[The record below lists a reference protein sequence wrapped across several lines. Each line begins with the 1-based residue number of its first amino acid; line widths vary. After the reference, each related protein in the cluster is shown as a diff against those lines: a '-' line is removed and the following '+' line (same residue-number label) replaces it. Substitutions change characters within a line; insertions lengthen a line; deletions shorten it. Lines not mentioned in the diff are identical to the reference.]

1 MGLMS
6 SLYTGVSGLQVSQ
19 RGLNTTAHNLSNME
33 TEGYVRQQTLQTDS
47 FYSNIGTTHIS
58 YMQVGHGAA
67 AAAITQVRDVFLDK
81 SYRQEI
87 GRQKFYEAQY
97 ECATEMEEILG
108 ETEGVAFQDSVEDLW
123 VAMQELCKEPDSIVT
138 RSSFIQT
145 AVSFIERAET
155 VYSQIKE
162 YQLNLN
168 SNIQNTVDRIN
179 EIADEIHRLNG
190 EIQKY
195 EASKMEHANDYR
207 DARNLLLDELGTIAD
222 ISYKEQANG
231 VVTVQLENQQLV
243 SEDLVY
249 YMDTRLLENDTGM
262 IEPYW
267 PAFGDVPVYNFD
279 PLPSSEANT
288 DIGSLKGLL
297 LVRGN
302 KVGKH
307 TDIPV
312 EPDKADYTDE
322 SGYFYKDDYEDA
334 YKEYEKEVRTF
345 NMEIEASAI
354 VCVQAEF
361 DQLIHGIVTTIN
373 DILCPNVE
381 VTTADGEKI
390 RILNTELT
398 TANGNKFYVSEENQA
413 PVGMD
418 ENNTPGEALFN
429 RKSVDRYEKTTAMI
443 EVNGIFQEVEVWK
456 YNEEDA
462 GNNYSLFTLGEI
474 EVNEKIMKDPSVIPL
489 SSNDG
494 TGDYAVEICDKLIS
508 EWQKP
513 FSTLTPNEYK
523 EHNFNEYYTEMI
535 GALATRGE
543 KFKNIY
549 QGQETLVNSVDNQR
563 LSVTAVS
570 SDEELTNMIRFQQAY
585 NASARYINVVSQM
598 LEHLLNALG

>member
-1 MGLMS
+1 MGLMG

-19 RGLNTTAHNLSNME
+19 RGLNTTAHNLSNLE

-67 AAAITQVRDVFLDK
+67 AAAITQVRDTFLDK
-81 SYRQEI
+81 AYRQEL
-87 GRQKFYEAQY
+87 GRQQFYEAQY

-108 ETEGVAFQDSVEDLW
+108 ETEGVAFQDSVEELW

-155 VYSQIKE
+155 VYTQIKE
-162 YQLNLN
+162 YQLSLN
-168 SNIQNTVDRIN
+168 TNIRNTVSRIN
-179 EIADEIHRLNG
+179 EIADEIKRLNG
-190 EIQKY
+190 EIQKF

-207 DARNLLLDELGTIAD
+207 DARNLLLDELGGLGDVT
-222 ISYKEQANG
+222 YKEHANG
-231 VVTVQLENQQLV
+231 VVTVMFENQMLV

-249 YMDTRLLENDTGM
+249 HMDTRLLENDTGM

-267 PAFGDVPVYNFD
+267 PAFGDVPVYNFK

-297 LVRGN
+297 LVRGD

-322 SGYFYKDDYEDA
+322 TGYFYKDDYDEA
-334 YKEYEKEVRTF
+334 YREYEKEVETF
-345 NMEIEASAI
+345 NLEIEASAI

-373 DILCPNVE
+373 DLLCPNKE
-381 VTTADGEKI
+381 VITAEGEKI
-390 RILNTELT
+390 LIFD
-398 TANGNKFYVSEENQA
+398 KENA

-418 ENNTPGEALFN
+418 ENFTPGEALFN
-429 RKSVDRYEKTTAMI
+429 RKSMERYEKTTAII
-443 EVNGIFQEVEVWK
+443 EVDGIFQEVEVWK

-462 GNNYSLFTLGEI
+462 SNNYSLFTLGEI
-474 EVNEKIMKDPSVIPL
+474 EVNGNIMKDPSLIPL
-489 SSNDG
+489 SSNDK
-494 TGDYAVEICDKLIS
+494 TGDYAVEICNKLMS

-543 KFKNIY
+543 KFKNIF
-549 QGQETLVNSVDNQR
+549 QGQETLVNSVDTQR

-598 LEHLLNALG
+598 LEHLLTSLG

>member
-19 RGLNTTAHNLSNME
+19 RGLNTTAHNLSNLE

-47 FYSNIGTTHIS
+47 FYSNIGTNHIS
-58 YMQVGHGAA
+58 YLQVGHGAA
-67 AAAITQVRDVFLDK
+67 AAAITQVRDNFLDK
-81 SYRQEI
+81 SYRQEL
-87 GRQKFYEAQY
+87 GRQQFYEAQY

-108 ETEGVAFQDSVEDLW
+108 ETEGVAFQDSVEELW
-123 VAMQELCKEPDSIVT
+123 IAMQELCKEPDSIVT
-138 RSSFIQT
+138 RSSFVQT

-155 VYSQIKE
+155 VYTQIKE
-162 YQLNLN
+162 YQLSLN
-168 SNIQNTVDRIN
+168 SNIRNNVDRIN
-179 EIADEIHRLNG
+179 EIADEIKRLNG

-195 EASKMEHANDYR
+195 EASGMEHANDFR
-207 DARNLLLDELGTIAD
+207 DQRNLLLDELGGLGD
-222 ISYKEQANG
+222 ISIKEQANG
-231 VVTVQLENQQLV
+231 VVTVMFENQMLV

-249 YMDTRLLENDTGM
+249 HMDTRLLENDTGM

-267 PAFGDVPVYNFD
+267 PSFGDVPVYNFN

-288 DIGSLKGLL
+288 DIGTLKGLL
-297 LVRGN
+297 LVRGD

-334 YKEYEKEVRTF
+334 YREYEKEVEIF
-345 NMEIEASAI
+345 NLEIDASAI
-354 VCVQAEF
+354 VAVQAEF

-373 DILCPNVE
+373 DILCPNKE
-381 VTTADGEKI
+381 VITSEGEKI
-390 RILNTELT
+390 LIFD
-398 TANGNKFYVSEENQA
+398 AENA

-418 ENNTPGEALFN
+418 ANKTPGEALFN
-429 RKSVDRYEKTTAMI
+429 RKSMDRYEKTTEII
-443 EVNGIFQEVEVWK
+443 EVDGVFQEVEVWK

-462 GNNYSLFTLGEI
+462 SNNYSLFTLGEI
-474 EVNEKIMKDPSVIPL
+474 EVNENIMKDPSLIPL

-494 TGDYAVEICDKLIS
+494 TGDYAVEICDKLMS
-508 EWQKP
+508 EWQEP

-523 EHNFNEYYTEMI
+523 AHNFNEYYTEMI

-543 KFKNIY
+543 KFRNIY
-549 QGQETLVNSVDNQR
+549 QGQETLVNSVDTQR

-598 LEHLLNALG
+598 LEHLLNSLG

>member
-19 RGLNTTAHNLSNME
+19 RGLNTTAHNLSNLE

-47 FYSNIGTTHIS
+47 FYSNIGTNHIS
-58 YMQVGHGAA
+58 YLQVGHGAA
-67 AAAITQVRDVFLDK
+67 AAAITQVRDNFLDK
-81 SYRQEI
+81 SYRQEL
-87 GRQKFYEAQY
+87 GRQQFYEAQY

-108 ETEGVAFQDSVEDLW
+108 ETEGVAFQDSVEELW
-123 VAMQELCKEPDSIVT
+123 IAMQELCKEPDSIVT

-155 VYSQIKE
+155 VYTQIKE
-162 YQLNLN
+162 YQLSLN
-168 SNIQNTVDRIN
+168 SNIRNNVDRIN
-179 EIADEIHRLNG
+179 EIADEIKRLNG

-195 EASKMEHANDYR
+195 EASGMEHANDFR
-207 DARNLLLDELGTIAD
+207 DQRNLLLDELGGLGD
-222 ISYKEQANG
+222 ISIKEQANG
-231 VVTVQLENQQLV
+231 VVTVMFENQMLV

-249 YMDTRLLENDTGM
+249 HMDTRLLENDTGM

-267 PAFGDVPVYNFD
+267 PSFGDVPVYNFN

-288 DIGSLKGLL
+288 DIGTLKGLL
-297 LVRGN
+297 LVRGD

-334 YKEYEKEVRTF
+334 YREYEKEVEIF
-345 NMEIEASAI
+345 NLEIDASAI
-354 VCVQAEF
+354 VAVQAEF

-373 DILCPNVE
+373 DILCPNKE
-381 VTTADGEKI
+381 VITSEGEKI
-390 RILNTELT
+390 LIFD
-398 TANGNKFYVSEENQA
+398 AENA

-418 ENNTPGEALFN
+418 ANKTPGEALFN
-429 RKSVDRYEKTTAMI
+429 RKSMDRYEKTTEII
-443 EVNGIFQEVEVWK
+443 EVDGVFQEVEVWK

-462 GNNYSLFTLGEI
+462 SNNYSLFTLGEI
-474 EVNEKIMKDPSVIPL
+474 EVNENIMKDPSLIPL

-494 TGDYAVEICDKLIS
+494 TGDYAVEICDKLMS
-508 EWQKP
+508 EWQEP

-523 EHNFNEYYTEMI
+523 AHNFNEYYTEMI

-543 KFKNIY
+543 KFRNIY
-549 QGQETLVNSVDNQR
+549 QGQETLVNSVDTQR

-598 LEHLLNALG
+598 LEHLLNSLG

>member
-1 MGLMS
+1 MGLMG
-6 SLYTGVSGLQVSQ
+6 SLYTGVSGLQISQ
-19 RGLNTTAHNLSNME
+19 RGLNTTAHNLSNLE

-47 FYSNIGTTHIS
+47 FYTNIGNNHIS
-58 YMQVGHGAA
+58 YLQVGHGAA
-67 AAAITQVRDVFLDK
+67 AAAITQVRDTFLDK

-108 ETEGVAFQDSVEDLW
+108 ETEGVAFQDSIEDLW
-123 VAMQELCKEPDSIVT
+123 EAMQELCKEPDSIVT

-145 AVSFIERAET
+145 AVGFIERAET
-155 VYSQIKE
+155 VYTQIKE

-168 SNIQNTVDRIN
+168 SNIRNTVDRIN
-179 EIADEIHRLNG
+179 EIADEIQRLNG

-195 EASKMEHANDYR
+195 EASGMEHANDYR
-207 DARNLLLDELGTIAD
+207 DQRNLLLDELSGIASV
-222 ISYKEQANG
+222 SYKEHANG
-231 VVTVQLENQQLV
+231 VVTVMLENQMLV
-243 SEDLVY
+243 SEDLVFH
-249 YMDTRLLENDTGM
+249 MDTRLLENDTGM

-267 PAFGDVPVYNFD
+267 PAFGDVPVYNFN

-297 LVRGN
+297 LVRGD

-322 SGYFYKDDYEDA
+322 SGYFYQDDYNEA
-334 YKEYEKEVRTF
+334 YSEYKKEVEIF
-345 NMEIEASAI
+345 NREIEASAI

-361 DQLIHGIVTTIN
+361 DQLIHGIVTTLN
-373 DILCPNVE
+373 DILCPNKE
-381 VTTADGEKI
+381 VVTADGEKI
-390 RILNTELT
+390 LIFD
-398 TANGNKFYVSEENQA
+398 AENA
-413 PVGMD
+413 PIGMD
-418 ENNTPGEALFN
+418 ENGTPGEALFN
-429 RKSVDRYEKTTAMI
+429 RKSMERYEKTTAII
-443 EVNGIFQEVEVWK
+443 EVGGIFQEVEVWK
-456 YNEEDA
+456 YNKEDA
-462 GNNYSLFTLGEI
+462 SNNYSLFTLGEI
-474 EVNEKIMKDPSVIPL
+474 EVNPNIMKDPSLIPL

-494 TGDYAVEICDKLIS
+494 TGDYAVEICNELMS
-508 EWQKP
+508 EWQAP

-543 KFKNIY
+543 KFRNIY
-549 QGQETLVNSVDNQR
+549 QGQETLVNSVDTQR

>member
-6 SLYTGVSGLQVSQ
+6 SLYTGVSGLQISQ
-19 RGLNTTAHNLSNME
+19 RGLNTTAHNLSNLE

-47 FYSNIGTTHIS
+47 FYTNIGSNHIS
-58 YMQVGHGAA
+58 YLQVGHGAT
-67 AAAITQVRDVFLDK
+67 AAAITQVRDTFLDK
-81 SYRQEI
+81 SYRQEL

-108 ETEGVAFQDSVEDLW
+108 ETEGVAFQDSVEELW

-155 VYSQIKE
+155 VYTQIKE

-195 EASKMEHANDYR
+195 EAAGMEHANDYR
-207 DARNLLLDELGTIAD
+207 DQRNLLLDELGGLASIT
-222 ISYKEQANG
+222 YKEHASG
-231 VVTVQLENQQLV
+231 VVTVMLENQMLV
-243 SEDLVY
+243 SEDMTY
-249 YMDTRLLENDTGM
+249 HMDTRLLENDTGM

-267 PAFGDVPVYNFD
+267 PAFGDIPVYSFN
-279 PLPSSEANT
+279 PLPSSECNT

-312 EPDKADYTDE
+312 EPDKADFTDE
-322 SGYFYKDDYEDA
+322 TGWFYKEDYEEA
-334 YKEYEKEVRTF
+334 YREYEKEVEIF

-373 DILCPNVE
+373 DILCPNKE
-381 VTTADGEKI
+381 VVNADGEKI
-390 RILNTELT
+390 LI
-398 TANGNKFYVSEENQA
+398 FDEENA

-418 ENNTPGEALFN
+418 ENFTPGEALFN
-429 RKSVDRYEKTTAMI
+429 RKSMARYEKTTEFI
-443 EVNGIFQEVEVWK
+443 EVDGMFQEVEVWK

-462 GNNYSLFTLGEI
+462 SNNYSLFTLGEI
-474 EVNEKIMKDPSVIPL
+474 RVNENIMKDPSLIPL
-489 SSNDG
+489 STNDK
-494 TGDYAVEICDKLIS
+494 TGDYAVEVCHELMSK
-508 EWQKP
+508 WQEP

-523 EHNFNEYYTEMI
+523 AHNFNEYYTEMI

-543 KFKNIY
+543 KYRNIY
-549 QGQETLVNSVDNQR
+549 QGQETLVNSVDGQR

-598 LEHLLNALG
+598 LEHLLNSLG

>member
-1 MGLMS
+1 MGLMG
-6 SLYTGVSGLQVSQ
+6 SLYTGVSGLQISQ
-19 RGLNTTAHNLSNME
+19 RGLNTTAHNLSNIE
-33 TEGYVRQQTLQTDS
+33 TQGYVRQQTLQTDS
-47 FYSNIGTTHIS
+47 FYTNIGSNRIS
-58 YMQVGHGAA
+58 YLQVGHGAA
-67 AAAITQVRDVFLDK
+67 AAAVTQVRDTFLDK
-81 SYRQEI
+81 SYRQEL

-108 ETEGVAFQDSVEDLW
+108 ETESVAFQDSIEDLW
-123 VAMQELCKEPDSIVT
+123 EAMQELCKEPDNIVT

-155 VYSQIKE
+155 VYTEIKE

-168 SNIQNTVDRIN
+168 TNIQNTVDRIN
-179 EIADEIHRLNG
+179 EIADEIKQLNG

-195 EASKMEHANDYR
+195 EASGMEQANDYR
-207 DARNLLLDELGTIAD
+207 DARNLLLDELGGLAQ

-231 VVTVQLENQQLV
+231 VVTVMLENQMLV

-249 YMDTRLLENDTGM
+249 HMDTRLLDNDTGM

-267 PAFGDVPVYNFD
+267 PSFGDIPVFNFN

-288 DIGSLKGLL
+288 DLGSLKGLL
-297 LVRGN
+297 LVRGD

-322 SGYFYKDDYEDA
+322 SGYFYKDDYEEA
-334 YKEYEKEVRTF
+334 YREYEKQVEVF
-345 NMEIEASAI
+345 NREIEGSAI
-354 VCVQAEF
+354 VTVQAEF

-373 DILCPNVE
+373 DLLCPNKE

-390 RILNTELT
+390 LIFD
-398 TANGNKFYVSEENQA
+398 AENA

-418 ENNTPGEALFN
+418 EDFTPGEALFN
-429 RKSVDRYEKTTAMI
+429 RKSMARYEKTTAVI

-462 GNNYSLFTLGEI
+462 SNNYSLFTLGEI
-474 EVNEKIMKDPSVIPL
+474 EVNENIMKDPSLIPL
-489 SSNDG
+489 SSNDK
-494 TGDYAVEICDKLIS
+494 TGDYSVKICEELLTK
-508 EWQKP
+508 WQEP
-513 FSTLTPNEYK
+513 FSKLNPNEYK
-523 EHNFNEYYTEMI
+523 AHNFNEYYTEMI

-543 KFKNIY
+543 KFRNIY
-549 QGQETLVNSVDNQR
+549 QGQETLVNSVENQR

-570 SDEELTNMIRFQQAY
+570 SEEELTNMIRYQQAY
-585 NASARYINVVSQM
+585 NASARYISVVSQM
-598 LEHLLNALG
+598 LEHLLNSLG

>member
-1 MGLMS
+1 MGLMG

-19 RGLNTTAHNLSNME
+19 RGLNTTAHNLSNLE

-47 FYSNIGTTHIS
+47 FYSNIGTNHIS
-58 YMQVGHGAA
+58 YLQVGHGAA
-67 AAAITQVRDVFLDK
+67 AAAITQVRDNFLDK
-81 SYRQEI
+81 SYRQEL
-87 GRQKFYEAQY
+87 GRQQFYEAQY

-155 VYSQIKE
+155 VYTQIKE
-162 YQLNLN
+162 YQLSLN
-168 SNIQNTVDRIN
+168 SNIRNHVDRIN
-179 EIADEIHRLNG
+179 EIADEIKRLNG

-195 EASKMEHANDYR
+195 EASGMENANDYR
-207 DARNLLLDELGTIAD
+207 DQRNLLLDELGGLGV

-231 VVTVQLENQQLV
+231 VVTVLFENQMLV

-249 YMDTRLLENDTGM
+249 HMDTRLLENDTGM

-267 PAFGDVPVYNFD
+267 PTFGDVPVYNFN
-279 PLPSSEANT
+279 PIPSSEANT
-288 DIGSLKGLL
+288 DIGTLKGLL
-297 LVRGN
+297 LVRGD

-312 EPDKADYTDE
+312 EPDKKDFTDE
-322 SGYFYKDDYEDA
+322 SGYFYKDDYDDA
-334 YKEYEKEVRTF
+334 YREYEKEVEIF
-345 NMEIEASAI
+345 NREIDASAI
-354 VCVQAEF
+354 VAVQAEF

-373 DILCPNVE
+373 DLLCPNKE
-381 VTTADGEKI
+381 VITSEGEKI
-390 RILNTELT
+390 LIFD
-398 TANGNKFYVSEENQA
+398 AENA

-418 ENNTPGEALFN
+418 ENFTPGEAIFN
-429 RKSVDRYEKTTAMI
+429 RKSMERYEKTTAII
-443 EVNGIFQEVEVWK
+443 EVNGVFQEVDVWK

-462 GNNYSLFTLGEI
+462 SNNYSLFTLGEI
-474 EVNEKIMKDPSVIPL
+474 EVNGNIMQDPSLIPL
-489 SSNDG
+489 FQNDK
-494 TGDYAVEICDKLIS
+494 TGDYAVEVCNKLMT

-513 FSTLTPNEYK
+513 FATLTPNEYK
-523 EHNFNEYYTEMI
+523 AHNFNEYYTEMI

-543 KFKNIY
+543 KFRNIY
-549 QGQETLVNSVDNQR
+549 QGQETLVNSVDTQR

>member
-19 RGLNTTAHNLSNME
+19 RGLNTTAHNLSNLE

-47 FYSNIGTTHIS
+47 FYSNLGTNHIS
-58 YMQVGHGAA
+58 YLQVGHGAA
-67 AAAITQVRDVFLDK
+67 AAAVTQVRDNFLDK
-81 SYRQEI
+81 AYRQEF
-87 GRQKFYEAQY
+87 GRQHFYEAQY

-108 ETEGVAFQDSVEDLW
+108 ETESVAFQDSVEELW
-123 VAMQELCKEPDSIVT
+123 IAMQELCKEPDSIVT

-155 VYSQIKE
+155 VYTQIKE
-162 YQLNLN
+162 YQLSLN
-168 SNIQNTVDRIN
+168 SNIRNHVDRIN
-179 EIADEIHRLNG
+179 EIADEIKRLNG

-195 EASKMEHANDYR
+195 EASGMEHANDYR
-207 DARNLLLDELGTIAD
+207 DQRNLLLDELGGLGA
-222 ISYKEQANG
+222 ISYKEHANG
-231 VVTVQLENQQLV
+231 VVTVLFENQMLV

-249 YMDTRLLENDTGM
+249 HMDTRLLNNDTGM

-267 PAFGDVPVYNFD
+267 PSFGDVPVYNFN

-288 DIGSLKGLL
+288 DIGTLKGLL
-297 LVRGN
+297 LVRGD

-312 EPDKADYTDE
+312 EPDKAEFTDE
-322 SGYFYKDDYEDA
+322 SGYFYKDDYEEA
-334 YKEYEKEVRTF
+334 YREYEKEVEIF
-345 NMEIEASAI
+345 NLEIEASAI
-354 VCVQAEF
+354 VAVQAEF

-373 DILCPNVE
+373 DLLCPNKE
-381 VTTADGEKI
+381 VITSEGEKI
-390 RILNTELT
+390 LIFD
-398 TANGNKFYVSEENQA
+398 AENA

-418 ENNTPGEALFN
+418 ENFTPGEALFN
-429 RKSVDRYEKTTAMI
+429 RKSMDRYEKTTAII
-443 EVNGIFQEVEVWK
+443 EVNGVFQEVDVWK
-456 YNEEDA
+456 YNEENA
-462 GNNYSLFTLGEI
+462 SNNYSLFTLGEI
-474 EVNEKIMKDPSVIPL
+474 EVNANILKDPSLIPL
-489 SSNDG
+489 SANDR
-494 TGDYAVEICDKLIS
+494 TGDYAVEVCTKLMS
-508 EWQKP
+508 EWQEP
-513 FSTLTPNEYK
+513 FATLTPNEYK

-543 KFKNIY
+543 KYRNVF
-549 QGQETLVNSVDNQR
+549 QGQETLVNSVDSQR

>member
-1 MGLMS
+1 VGLMS

-19 RGLNTTAHNLSNME
+19 RGLNTTAHNLSNLE

-47 FYSNIGTTHIS
+47 FYTNIGNNHIS
-58 YMQVGHGAA
+58 YLQVGSGAA
-67 AAAITQVRDVFLDK
+67 AAAITQVRDAFLDK
-81 SYRQEI
+81 SYRQEL

-123 VAMQELCKEPDSIVT
+123 IAMQELCKEPDSIVT

-145 AVSFIERAET
+145 AVSFVERAET
-155 VYSQIKE
+155 VYTQIKE
-162 YQLNLN
+162 YQLSLN
-168 SNIQNTVDRIN
+168 SNIKNSVKRIN
-179 EIADEIHRLNG
+179 ELADEIQRLNN

-195 EASKMEHANDYR
+195 EASGMEHANDYR
-207 DARNLLLDELGTIAD
+207 DQRNLLLDELGGLGA
-222 ISYKEQANG
+222 ISYKEHANG
-231 VVTVQLENQQLV
+231 VVTVMFENQMLV

-249 YMDTRLLENDTGM
+249 HMDTRLLDNDTGM

-267 PAFGDVPVYNFD
+267 PAFGDVPVYSFD
-279 PLPSSEANT
+279 PLPSSEADT
-288 DIGSLKGLL
+288 DLGSLKGLL
-297 LVRGN
+297 MVRGY

-307 TDIPV
+307 TDIPK

-322 SGYFYKDDYEDA
+322 SGYFYKDDYDEA
-334 YKEYEKEVRTF
+334 YKEYEKEVEVF
-345 NMEIEASAI
+345 NLEIEASAI

-373 DILCPNVE
+373 DILCPNKE
-381 VTTADGEKI
+381 VVTADGET
-390 RILNTELT
+390 ILI
-398 TANGNKFYVSEENQA
+398 FDEENA
-413 PVGMD
+413 PIGMD
-418 ENNTPGEALFN
+418 ENGTPGEALFN
-429 RKSVDRYEKTTAMI
+429 RKSMERYEKTTAII
-443 EVNGIFQEVEVWK
+443 EVDGIFQEVEVWK
-456 YNEEDA
+456 YNEENA
-462 GNNYSLFTLGEI
+462 SNNYSLFTLGEI
-474 EVNEKIMKDPSVIPL
+474 EVNPNIMKDPSLIPL

-494 TGDYAVEICDKLIS
+494 TGDYAVEICHQLMS
-508 EWQKP
+508 EWQAP

-543 KFKNIY
+543 KFRSIY
-549 QGQETLVNSVDNQR
+549 QGQETLVNSVDTQR

>member
-1 MGLMS
+1 MGLMG
-6 SLYTGVSGLQVSQ
+6 SLYTGVSGLQISQ
-19 RGLNTTAHNLSNME
+19 RGLNTTAHNLSNLE

-47 FYSNIGTTHIS
+47 FYTNIGNNHIS
-58 YMQVGHGAA
+58 YLQVGHGAA
-67 AAAITQVRDVFLDK
+67 AAAITQVRDTFLDK

-108 ETEGVAFQDSVEDLW
+108 ETEGVAFQDSIEDLW
-123 VAMQELCKEPDSIVT
+123 EAMQELCKEPDSIVT

-145 AVSFIERAET
+145 AVGFIERAET
-155 VYSQIKE
+155 VYTQIKE

-168 SNIQNTVDRIN
+168 SNIRNTVDRIN
-179 EIADEIHRLNG
+179 EIADEIQRLNG

-195 EASKMEHANDYR
+195 EASGMEHANDYR
-207 DARNLLLDELGTIAD
+207 DQRNLLLDELSGIASV
-222 ISYKEQANG
+222 SYKEHANG
-231 VVTVQLENQQLV
+231 VVTVMLENQMLV
-243 SEDLVY
+243 SEDLVFH
-249 YMDTRLLENDTGM
+249 MDTRLLENDTGM

-267 PAFGDVPVYNFD
+267 PAFGDVPVYNFN

-297 LVRGN
+297 LVRGD

-322 SGYFYKDDYEDA
+322 SGYFYQDDYNEA
-334 YKEYEKEVRTF
+334 YSEYKKEVEIF
-345 NMEIEASAI
+345 NREIEATAI

-361 DQLIHGIVTTIN
+361 DQLIHGIVTTLN
-373 DILCPNVE
+373 DILCPNKE
-381 VTTADGEKI
+381 VVTADGEKI
-390 RILNTELT
+390 LIFD
-398 TANGNKFYVSEENQA
+398 AENA
-413 PVGMD
+413 PIGMD
-418 ENNTPGEALFN
+418 ENGTPGEALFN
-429 RKSVDRYEKTTAMI
+429 RKSMERYEKTTAII
-443 EVNGIFQEVEVWK
+443 EVGGIFQEVEVWK
-456 YNEEDA
+456 YNKEDA
-462 GNNYSLFTLGEI
+462 SNNYSLFTLGEI
-474 EVNEKIMKDPSVIPL
+474 EVNPNIMKDPSLIPL

-494 TGDYAVEICDKLIS
+494 TGDYAVEICNELMS
-508 EWQKP
+508 EWQAP

-543 KFKNIY
+543 KFRNIY
-549 QGQETLVNSVDNQR
+549 QGQETLVNSVDTQR

>member
-19 RGLNTTAHNLSNME
+19 RGLNTTAHNLSNLE

-47 FYSNIGTTHIS
+47 LYTNIGSNHIS
-58 YMQVGHGAA
+58 YLQIGHGAA
-67 AAAITQVRDVFLDK
+67 AAAITQVRDNFLDK
-81 SYRQEI
+81 SYRQEL
-87 GRQKFYEAQY
+87 GRQQFYEAQY

-108 ETEGVAFQDSVEDLW
+108 ETEGVAFQDSVEELW
-123 VAMQELCKEPDSIVT
+123 IAMQELCKEPDSIVT

-168 SNIQNTVDRIN
+168 SNIENNVDRIN
-179 EIADEIHRLNG
+179 EIADEIKRLNG

-195 EASKMEHANDYR
+195 EASGMEHANDFR
-207 DARNLLLDELGTIAD
+207 DQRNLLLDELGGLGD
-222 ISYKEQANG
+222 ISYKEHANG
-231 VVTVQLENQQLV
+231 VVTVLFESQMLV

-249 YMDTRLLENDTGM
+249 HMDTRLLENDTGM

-267 PAFGDVPVYNFD
+267 PSFGDVPVYNFN

-288 DIGSLKGLL
+288 DIGTLKGLL

-312 EPDKADYTDE
+312 EPDKADFTDE
-322 SGYFYKDDYEDA
+322 SGYFYKDDYDEA
-334 YKEYEKEVRTF
+334 YREYEKKVEVF
-345 NMEIEASAI
+345 NMEIDASAI
-354 VCVQAEF
+354 VAVQAEF

-373 DILCPNVE
+373 DILCPNKE
-381 VTTADGEKI
+381 VITSEGEKI
-390 RILNTELT
+390 LIFD
-398 TANGNKFYVSEENQA
+398 AENA

-418 ENNTPGEALFN
+418 ADNTPGEALFD
-429 RKSVDRYEKTTAMI
+429 RKSVARYEKTTAII
-443 EVNGIFQEVEVWK
+443 EVDGVFQEVDVWK

-462 GNNYSLFTLGEI
+462 SDNYSLFTLGEI
-474 EVNEKIMKDPSVIPL
+474 KVNENIMKDPSLIPL

-494 TGDYAVEICDKLIS
+494 TGDYAVEICEKLMS

-543 KFKNIY
+543 KFRNIY
-549 QGQETLVNSVDNQR
+549 QGQETLVNSVDTQR

-598 LEHLLNALG
+598 LEHLLNSLG

>member
-1 MGLMS
+1 MGLMG

-47 FYSNIGTTHIS
+47 FYTTVGNNHIS

-67 AAAITQVRDVFLDK
+67 AAAVTQVRDAFFDK
-81 SYRQEI
+81 SYRQEL
-87 GRQKFYEAQY
+87 GRQQFYEAQY

-108 ETEGVAFQDSVEDLW
+108 ETEGVAFQDSVEELW
-123 VAMQELCKEPDSIVT
+123 VAMQELCKEPDNIVT
-138 RSSFIQT
+138 RSSFVQT
-145 AVSFIERAET
+145 AVSFVERSET

-179 EIADEIHRLNG
+179 EIADEIKRLNG
-190 EIQKY
+190 EIQRY
-195 EASKMEHANDYR
+195 ESSKMEHANDYR
-207 DARNLLLDELGTIAD
+207 DARNLLLDELGGIAD
-222 ISYKEQANG
+222 ISYKEHTNG
-231 VVTVQLENQQLV
+231 VVTVMLENQQLV

-249 YMDTRLLENDTGM
+249 HMDTRLLDNDTGM

-267 PAFGDVPVYNFD
+267 PTFNDVPVFNFN
-279 PLPSSEANT
+279 PLPSSESNN

-297 LVRGN
+297 LVRGDR
-302 KVGKH
+302 VGRH

-312 EPDKADYTDE
+312 EPDKADFTDE
-322 SGYFYKDDYEDA
+322 SGYFYKEDYEEA
-334 YKEYEKEVRTF
+334 YRMYEKEVETF
-345 NMEIEASAI
+345 NLEIEASAI

-373 DILCPNVE
+373 DLLCPNKE
-381 VTTADGEKI
+381 VITADGEKI
-390 RILNTELT
+390 LI
-398 TANGNKFYVSEENQA
+398 FDEENA

-418 ENNTPGEALFN
+418 DNYTPGEALFN
-429 RKSVDRYEKTTAMI
+429 RKSTSRYEKTTAML
-443 EVNGIFQEVEVWK
+443 EVDGIFREVEVWK

-462 GNNYSLFTLGEI
+462 SDNYSLFTLGEI
-474 EVNEKIMKDPSVIPL
+474 EVNANIMKDPSLIPL
-489 SSNDG
+489 STNDK
-494 TGDYAVEICDKLIS
+494 TGDYAVEVCDKLTS

-543 KFKNIY
+543 KFRNLY
-549 QGQETLVNSVDNQR
+549 QSQETLVTSVDNQR

-598 LEHLLNALG
+598 LEHLLTSLG

>member
-19 RGLNTTAHNLSNME
+19 RGLNTTAHNLSNLE

-47 FYSNIGTTHIS
+47 FYSNIGTNHIS
-58 YMQVGHGAA
+58 YLQVGHGAA
-67 AAAITQVRDVFLDK
+67 AAAITQVRDNFLDK
-81 SYRQEI
+81 SYRQEL
-87 GRQKFYEAQY
+87 GRQQFYEAQY

-108 ETEGVAFQDSVEDLW
+108 ETEGVAFQDSVEELW
-123 VAMQELCKEPDSIVT
+123 IAMQELCKEPDSIVT

-155 VYSQIKE
+155 VYTQIKE
-162 YQLNLN
+162 YQVSLN
-168 SNIQNTVDRIN
+168 SNIRNNVDRIN
-179 EIADEIHRLNG
+179 EIADEIKRLNG

-195 EASKMEHANDYR
+195 EASGMEHANDFR
-207 DARNLLLDELGTIAD
+207 DQRNLLLDELGGLGD
-222 ISYKEQANG
+222 ISIKEQANG
-231 VVTVQLENQQLV
+231 VVTVMFENQMLV

-249 YMDTRLLENDTGM
+249 HMDTRLLENDTGM

-267 PAFGDVPVYNFD
+267 PSFGDVPVYNFN
-279 PLPSSEANT
+279 PIPSSEANT
-288 DIGSLKGLL
+288 DIGTLKGLL

-322 SGYFYKDDYEDA
+322 SGYFYKDDYEEA
-334 YKEYEKEVRTF
+334 YREYEKKVEVF
-345 NMEIEASAI
+345 NMEIDASAI
-354 VCVQAEF
+354 VAVQAEF

-373 DILCPNVE
+373 DILCPNKE
-381 VTTADGEKI
+381 VITSEGEKI
-390 RILNTELT
+390 LIFD
-398 TANGNKFYVSEENQA
+398 AENA

-418 ENNTPGEALFN
+418 ANKTPGEALFN
-429 RKSVDRYEKTTAMI
+429 RKSMDRYEKTTEII
-443 EVNGIFQEVEVWK
+443 EVDGVFQEVEVWK

-462 GNNYSLFTLGEI
+462 SNNYSLFTLGEI
-474 EVNEKIMKDPSVIPL
+474 EVNENIMKDPSLIPL

-494 TGDYAVEICDKLIS
+494 TGDYAVEICDKLML
-508 EWQKP
+508 EWQEP

-523 EHNFNEYYTEMI
+523 AHNFNEYYTEMI

-543 KFKNIY
+543 KFHNIY
-549 QGQETLVNSVDNQR
+549 QGQETLVNSVDTQR

-598 LEHLLNALG
+598 LEHLLNSLG

>member
-1 MGLMS
+1 MGLMG

-19 RGLNTTAHNLSNME
+19 RGLNTTAHNLSNLE

-47 FYSNIGTTHIS
+47 FYTNIGTNHIS
-58 YMQVGHGAA
+58 YLQVGHGAA
-67 AAAITQVRDVFLDK
+67 AAAITQVRDNFLDK
-81 SYRQEI
+81 SYRQEL
-87 GRQKFYEAQY
+87 GRQQFYEAQY

-108 ETEGVAFQDSVEDLW
+108 ETEGVAFQDSVEELW
-123 VAMQELCKEPDSIVT
+123 VAMQELCKEPDNIVT

-155 VYSQIKE
+155 VYTQIKE

-168 SNIQNTVDRIN
+168 TNIQDTVDRIN
-179 EIADEIHRLNG
+179 EIASEIRHLNG

-195 EASKMEHANDYR
+195 EASGMEHANDYR
-207 DARNLLLDELGTIAD
+207 DQRNLLLDELGGLAN
-222 ISYKEQANG
+222 ISYKEHANG
-231 VVTVQLENQQLV
+231 VVTVMLENQMLV
-243 SEDLVY
+243 SEDIVY
-249 YMDTRLLENDTGM
+249 QMDTRLLENDTGM

-267 PAFGDVPVYNFD
+267 PAFGDVPVFSFD
-279 PLPSSEANT
+279 PLPTSQANT
-288 DIGSLKGLL
+288 DIGTLKGLL
-297 LVRGN
+297 MVRGN

-322 SGYFYKDDYEDA
+322 SGYFYKDDYEEA
-334 YKEYEKEVRTF
+334 YRQYEKDVETF

-354 VCVQAEF
+354 VSVQAQF

-373 DILCPNVE
+373 DLLCPNKE
-381 VTTADGEKI
+381 VITADGEKI
-390 RILNTELT
+390 LIFD
-398 TANGNKFYVSEENQA
+398 AENA

-418 ENNTPGEALFN
+418 ENFTPGEALFN
-429 RKSVDRYEKTTAMI
+429 RKSMDRYEKTTAMI

-462 GNNYSLFTLGEI
+462 SNNYSLFTLGEI
-474 EVNEKIMKDPSVIPL
+474 EVNPNVMKDPSMIPL
-489 SSNDG
+489 SSNDK
-494 TGDYAVEICDKLIS
+494 TGDYAVEICNKLMT
-508 EWQKP
+508 EWQEP

-523 EHNFNEYYTEMI
+523 AHNFNEYYTEMI

-543 KFKNIY
+543 KFRNIY
-549 QGQETLVNSVDNQR
+549 QGQETLVNSVDTQR

-598 LEHLLNALG
+598 LEHLLNSLG

>member
-19 RGLNTTAHNLSNME
+19 RGLNTTAHNLSNLE

-47 FYSNIGTTHIS
+47 FYSNIGTNHIS
-58 YMQVGHGAA
+58 YLQVGHGAA
-67 AAAITQVRDVFLDK
+67 VAAITQVRDNFLDK
-81 SYRQEI
+81 SYRQEL
-87 GRQKFYEAQY
+87 GRQQFYEAQY

-108 ETEGVAFQDSVEDLW
+108 ETEGVAFQDSVEELW
-123 VAMQELCKEPDSIVT
+123 IAMQELCKEPDSIVT

-155 VYSQIKE
+155 VYTQIKE
-162 YQLNLN
+162 YQLSLN
-168 SNIQNTVDRIN
+168 SNIRNNVDRIN
-179 EIADEIHRLNG
+179 EIADEIKRLNG

-195 EASKMEHANDYR
+195 EASGMEHANDFR
-207 DARNLLLDELGTIAD
+207 DQRNLLLDELGGLGD
-222 ISYKEQANG
+222 ISIKEQANG
-231 VVTVQLENQQLV
+231 VVTVMFENQMLV

-249 YMDTRLLENDTGM
+249 HMDTRLLENDTGM

-267 PAFGDVPVYNFD
+267 PSFGDVPVYNFN
-279 PLPSSEANT
+279 PIPSSEANT
-288 DIGSLKGLL
+288 DIGTLKGLL

-322 SGYFYKDDYEDA
+322 SGYFYKDDYEEA
-334 YKEYEKEVRTF
+334 YREYEKKVEVF
-345 NMEIEASAI
+345 NMEIDASAI
-354 VCVQAEF
+354 VAVQAEF

-373 DILCPNVE
+373 DILCPNKE
-381 VTTADGEKI
+381 VITSEGEKI
-390 RILNTELT
+390 LIFD
-398 TANGNKFYVSEENQA
+398 AENA

-418 ENNTPGEALFN
+418 ANKTPGEALFN
-429 RKSVDRYEKTTAMI
+429 RKSMDRYEKTTEII
-443 EVNGIFQEVEVWK
+443 EVDGVFQEVEVWK

-462 GNNYSLFTLGEI
+462 SNNYSLFTLGEI
-474 EVNEKIMKDPSVIPL
+474 EVNENIMKDPSIIPL

-494 TGDYAVEICDKLIS
+494 TGDYAVEICDKLMS
-508 EWQKP
+508 EWQEP

-523 EHNFNEYYTEMI
+523 AHNFNEYYTEMI

-543 KFKNIY
+543 KFRNIY
-549 QGQETLVNSVDNQR
+549 QGQETLVNSVDTQR

-598 LEHLLNALG
+598 LEHLLNSLG

>member
-6 SLYTGVSGLQVSQ
+6 SLYTGVSGLQISQ
-19 RGLNTTAHNLSNME
+19 RGLNTTAHNLSNLE

-47 FYSNIGTTHIS
+47 FYSNIGTNHIS
-58 YMQVGHGAA
+58 YLQVGHGAT
-67 AAAITQVRDVFLDK
+67 AAAITQVRDTFLDK

-108 ETEGVAFQDSVEDLW
+108 ETEGVAFQDSMEELW

-155 VYSQIKE
+155 VYTQIKD

-179 EIADEIHRLNG
+179 EIGDEIKRLNS
-190 EIQKY
+190 EIMKY
-195 EASKMEHANDYR
+195 EASGMENANDLR
-207 DARNLLLDELGTIAD
+207 DARNLLLDELSEMAD
-222 ISYKEQANG
+222 ISYKEQSSG
-231 VVTVQLENQQLV
+231 VVTVMLENQMFV

-249 YMDTRLLENDTGM
+249 HMDTRLLDNDTGM

-267 PAFGDVPVYNFD
+267 PAFGDVPVFNFD

-297 LVRGN
+297 LVRGD

-312 EPDKADYTDE
+312 EPDKADYTDD
-322 SGYFYKDDYEDA
+322 SGYFYSEDYEEA
-334 YKEYEKEVRTF
+334 YRLYEKEVETF
-345 NMEIEASAI
+345 NMQIEASAI
-354 VCVQAEF
+354 VSVQAQF
-361 DQLIHGIVTTIN
+361 DQLIRGIVTTIN
-373 DILCPNVE
+373 DLLCPNKE
-381 VTTADGEKI
+381 VV
-390 RILNTELT
+390 
-398 TANGNKFYVSEENQA
+398 TANGETIVIFDAENA
-413 PVGMD
+413 PIGMD
-418 ENNTPGEALFN
+418 EDGTPGEALFN
-429 RKSVDRYEKTTAMI
+429 RKSMDRYEKTTAII
-443 EVNGIFQEVEVWK
+443 EVDGVFQEVEVWK
-456 YNEEDA
+456 YNEEEA
-462 GNNYSLFTLGEI
+462 SNNYSLFTLGEI
-474 EVNEKIMKDPSVIPL
+474 EVNENILKDPSLIPL

-494 TGDYAVEICDKLIS
+494 TGDYAVEICDALMTK
-508 EWQKP
+508 WQEP

-535 GALATRGE
+535 GALATKGE
-543 KFKNIY
+543 KYKNIY
-549 QGQETLVNSVDNQR
+549 QSQETLVNSVENQR

>member
-19 RGLNTTAHNLSNME
+19 RGLNTTAHNLSNLE

-47 FYSNIGTTHIS
+47 FYSNIGTNHIS
-58 YMQVGHGAA
+58 YLQVGHGAA
-67 AAAITQVRDVFLDK
+67 AAAITQVRDNFLDK
-81 SYRQEI
+81 SYRQEL
-87 GRQKFYEAQY
+87 GRQQFYEAQY

-108 ETEGVAFQDSVEDLW
+108 ETEGVAFQDSVEELW

-155 VYSQIKE
+155 VYTQIKE
-162 YQLNLN
+162 YQLSLN
-168 SNIQNTVDRIN
+168 SNIRNHVDRIN
-179 EIADEIHRLNG
+179 EIADEIKRLNG

-195 EASKMEHANDYR
+195 EASGMEHANDYR
-207 DARNLLLDELGTIAD
+207 DQRNLLLDELGGLGV
-222 ISYKEQANG
+222 ISYKEHANG
-231 VVTVQLENQQLV
+231 VVTVMFENQMLV

-249 YMDTRLLENDTGM
+249 HMDTRLLENDTGM

-288 DIGSLKGLL
+288 DIGTLKGLL
-297 LVRGN
+297 LVRGD

-307 TDIPV
+307 IDIPV
-312 EPDKADYTDE
+312 EPDKADFTDE
-322 SGYFYKDDYEDA
+322 SGYFYKDDYDEA
-334 YKEYEKEVRTF
+334 YREYEKAVEVF
-345 NMEIEASAI
+345 NMEIDASAI
-354 VCVQAEF
+354 VAVQAEF

-373 DILCPNVE
+373 DLLCPNKE
-381 VTTADGEKI
+381 VITSEGEKI
-390 RILNTELT
+390 LIFD
-398 TANGNKFYVSEENQA
+398 AENA

-418 ENNTPGEALFN
+418 ENFTPGEALFN
-429 RKSVDRYEKTTAMI
+429 RKSMDRYEKTTAII
-443 EVNGIFQEVEVWK
+443 EVNGVFQEVDVWK

-462 GNNYSLFTLGEI
+462 SNNYSLFTLGEI
-474 EVNEKIMKDPSVIPL
+474 EVNANIMQDPSLIPL
-489 SSNDG
+489 STNDK
-494 TGDYAVEICDKLIS
+494 TGNYAVEVCTKLMS

-523 EHNFNEYYTEMI
+523 AHNFNEYYTEMI

-543 KFKNIY
+543 KFRNIY
-549 QGQETLVNSVDNQR
+549 QGQETLVNSVDTQR

>member
-1 MGLMS
+1 MGLMG
-6 SLYTGVSGLQVSQ
+6 SLYTGVSGLQISQ
-19 RGLNTTAHNLSNME
+19 RGLNTTAHNLSNIE
-33 TEGYVRQQTLQTDS
+33 TQGYVRQQTLQTDS
-47 FYSNIGTTHIS
+47 FYTNIGSNRIS
-58 YMQVGHGAA
+58 YLQVGHGAA
-67 AAAITQVRDVFLDK
+67 AAAVTQVRDTFLDK
-81 SYRQEI
+81 SYRQEL

-108 ETEGVAFQDSVEDLW
+108 ETESVAFQDSIEDLW
-123 VAMQELCKEPDSIVT
+123 EAMQELCKEPDNIVT

-155 VYSQIKE
+155 VYTEIKE

-168 SNIQNTVDRIN
+168 TNIQNTVDRIN
-179 EIADEIHRLNG
+179 EIADEIKQLNG

-195 EASKMEHANDYR
+195 EASGMEQANDYR
-207 DARNLLLDELGTIAD
+207 DARNLLLDELGGLAQ

-231 VVTVQLENQQLV
+231 VVTVMLENQMLV

-249 YMDTRLLENDTGM
+249 HMDTRLLDNDTGM

-267 PAFGDVPVYNFD
+267 PSFGDIPVFNFN

-288 DIGSLKGLL
+288 DLGSLKGLL
-297 LVRGN
+297 LVRGD

-322 SGYFYKDDYEDA
+322 SGYFYKDDYEEA
-334 YKEYEKEVRTF
+334 YREYEKQVEVF
-345 NMEIEASAI
+345 NREIEGSAI
-354 VCVQAEF
+354 VTVQAEF

-373 DILCPNVE
+373 DLLCPNKE
-381 VTTADGEKI
+381 VTTAEGEKI
-390 RILNTELT
+390 LIFD
-398 TANGNKFYVSEENQA
+398 AENA

-418 ENNTPGEALFN
+418 EDFTPGEALFN
-429 RKSVDRYEKTTAMI
+429 RKSMARYEKTTAVI

-462 GNNYSLFTLGEI
+462 SNNYSLFTLGEI
-474 EVNEKIMKDPSVIPL
+474 EVNENIMKDPSLIPL
-489 SSNDG
+489 SSNDK
-494 TGDYAVEICDKLIS
+494 TGDYSVKICEELLTK
-508 EWQKP
+508 WQEP
-513 FSTLTPNEYK
+513 FSKLNPNEYK
-523 EHNFNEYYTEMI
+523 AHNFNEYYTEMI

-543 KFKNIY
+543 KFRNIY
-549 QGQETLVNSVDNQR
+549 QGQETLVNSVENQR

-570 SDEELTNMIRFQQAY
+570 SEEELTNMIRYQQAY
-585 NASARYINVVSQM
+585 NASARYISVVSQM
-598 LEHLLNALG
+598 LEHLLNSLG

>member
-19 RGLNTTAHNLSNME
+19 RGLNTTAHNLSNLE

-47 FYSNIGTTHIS
+47 FYSNIGTNHIS
-58 YMQVGHGAA
+58 YLQVGHGAA
-67 AAAITQVRDVFLDK
+67 AAALTQVRDNFLDK
-81 SYRQEI
+81 SYRQEL
-87 GRQKFYEAQY
+87 GRQQFYEAQY

-108 ETEGVAFQDSVEDLW
+108 ETEGVAFQDSVEELW
-123 VAMQELCKEPDSIVT
+123 IAMQELCKEPDSIVT

-155 VYSQIKE
+155 VYTQIKE
-162 YQLNLN
+162 YQLSLN
-168 SNIQNTVDRIN
+168 SNIRNNVDRIN
-179 EIADEIHRLNG
+179 EIADEIKRLNG

-195 EASKMEHANDYR
+195 EASGMEHANDYR
-207 DARNLLLDELGTIAD
+207 DQRNLLLDELGGLGD

-231 VVTVQLENQQLV
+231 VVTVLFENQMLV

-249 YMDTRLLENDTGM
+249 HMDTRLLENDTGM

-267 PAFGDVPVYNFD
+267 PSFGDVPVYNFN

-288 DIGSLKGLL
+288 DIGTLKGLL
-297 LVRGN
+297 LVRGD

-322 SGYFYKDDYEDA
+322 SGYFYKDDYEEA
-334 YKEYEKEVRTF
+334 YREYEKQVEVF
-345 NMEIEASAI
+345 NMEIDASAI
-354 VCVQAEF
+354 VAVQAEF
-361 DQLIHGIVTTIN
+361 DQLIYGIVTTIN
-373 DILCPNVE
+373 DILCPNKE
-381 VTTADGEKI
+381 VITSEGEKI
-390 RILNTELT
+390 LIFD
-398 TANGNKFYVSEENQA
+398 KENA

-418 ENNTPGEALFN
+418 ANNTPGEALFN
-429 RKSVDRYEKTTAMI
+429 RKSMDRYEKTTAII
-443 EVNGIFQEVEVWK
+443 EVNGVFQEVEVWK

-462 GNNYSLFTLGEI
+462 SNNYSLFTLGEI
-474 EVNEKIMKDPSVIPL
+474 EVNGNIMKDPSLIPL

-494 TGDYAVEICDKLIS
+494 TGDYAVEICTKLMS
-508 EWQKP
+508 EWQEP

-543 KFKNIY
+543 KFRNIY
-549 QGQETLVNSVDNQR
+549 QGQETLVNSVDTQR

-598 LEHLLNALG
+598 LEHLLNSLG

>member
-19 RGLNTTAHNLSNME
+19 RGLNTTAHNLSNLE

-47 FYSNIGTTHIS
+47 LYTTIGNNHIS
-58 YMQVGHGAA
+58 YLQVGHGAT
-67 AAAITQVRDVFLDK
+67 AAAITQVRDSFLDK

-97 ECATEMEEILG
+97 ECSTEMEEILG
-108 ETEGVAFQDSVEDLW
+108 ETEGVAFQDSIEDLW

-145 AVSFIERAET
+145 AVSFMERAET
-155 VYSQIKE
+155 VYTQIKE

-168 SNIQNTVDRIN
+168 SNIRNAVDRIN
-179 EIADEIHRLNG
+179 EIADEIQRLNG

-195 EASKMEHANDYR
+195 EASGMEHANDYR
-207 DARNLLLDELGTIAD
+207 DQRNLLLDELGGLGAIT
-222 ISYKEQANG
+222 YKEHASG
-231 VVTVQLENQQLV
+231 VVTVMFENQMLV
-243 SEDLVY
+243 SEDIVY
-249 YMDTRLLENDTGM
+249 HMDTRLLDNDTGM

-267 PAFGDVPVYNFD
+267 PCYGDVPVYNFD

-297 LVRGN
+297 LVRGY

-307 TDIPV
+307 TDIPK

-322 SGYFYKDDYEDA
+322 SGYFYQDDYNEAYDA
-334 YKEYEKEVRTF
+334 YEKEVEVF
-345 NMEIEASAI
+345 NREIEASAI

-373 DILCPNVE
+373 DIFCPNKE
-381 VTTADGEKI
+381 VVNSEGEKI
-390 RILNTELT
+390 LIFD
-398 TANGNKFYVSEENQA
+398 AENA
-413 PVGMD
+413 PIGMD
-418 ENNTPGEALFN
+418 ENGTPGEALFN
-429 RKSVDRYEKTTAMI
+429 RKSMDRYEKTTAII
-443 EVNGIFQEVEVWK
+443 EVDGIFQEVEVWK

-462 GNNYSLFTLGEI
+462 SNNYSLFTLGEI
-474 EVNEKIMKDPSVIPL
+474 EVNPNIMKDPSLIPL
-489 SSNDG
+489 SANDG
-494 TGDYAVEICDKLIS
+494 TGDYAVEICNELMS
-508 EWQKP
+508 EWQAT

-543 KFKNIY
+543 KFRNIY
-549 QGQETLVNSVDNQR
+549 QGQETLVNSVDTQR

>member
-6 SLYTGVSGLQVSQ
+6 SLYTGVSGLHVSQ
-19 RGLNTTAHNLSNME
+19 RGLNTTAHNLSNLE

-47 FYSNIGTTHIS
+47 FYTNIGTNHIS
-58 YMQVGHGAA
+58 YLQVGSGAA
-67 AAAITQVRDVFLDK
+67 AAAVTQVRDTFLDK
-81 SYRQEI
+81 SYRQEL
-87 GRQKFYEAQY
+87 GRQKFYEAQF

-123 VAMQELCKEPDSIVT
+123 IAMQELCKEPDSIVT

-155 VYSQIKE
+155 VYTQIKE

-168 SNIQNTVDRIN
+168 SNIQNSVNRIN
-179 EIADEIHRLNG
+179 ELADEIQRLNG

-207 DARNLLLDELGTIAD
+207 DQRNLLLDELGGLASIT
-222 ISYKEQANG
+222 YKEHANG
-231 VVTVQLENQQLV
+231 VVTVMLENQMLV

-249 YMDTRLLENDTGM
+249 HMDTRLLDNDTGM

-267 PAFGDVPVYNFD
+267 PSFGDVPVYSFD
-279 PLPSSEANT
+279 PLPSSQADT
-288 DIGSLKGLL
+288 DLGSLKGLL
-297 LVRGN
+297 MVRGF

-307 TDIPV
+307 TDIPK

-322 SGYFYKDDYEDA
+322 TGYFYKDDYEDA
-334 YKEYEKEVRTF
+334 YKEYEKEVEVF

-373 DILCPNVE
+373 DILCPNKE
-381 VTTADGEKI
+381 VLTADGEKI
-390 RILNTELT
+390 LIFD
-398 TANGNKFYVSEENQA
+398 KENA
-413 PVGMD
+413 PIGMD
-418 ENNTPGEALFN
+418 ENGTPGEALFN
-429 RKSVDRYEKTTAMI
+429 RKSMDRYEKTTAII
-443 EVNGIFQEVEVWK
+443 EVDGMFQEVEVWK

-462 GNNYSLFTLGEI
+462 SNNYSLFTLGEI
-474 EVNEKIMKDPSVIPL
+474 EVNPNIMKDPSLIPL
-489 SSNDG
+489 STNDG
-494 TGDYAVEICDKLIS
+494 TGDYAVEICHQLMS
-508 EWQKP
+508 EWQAP

-543 KFKNIY
+543 KFRNIY
-549 QGQETLVNSVDNQR
+549 QGQETLVNSVDTQR

>member
-6 SLYTGVSGLQVSQ
+6 SLYTGVSGLQISQ
-19 RGLNTTAHNLSNME
+19 RGLNTTAHNLSNLE

-47 FYSNIGTTHIS
+47 FYSNIGTNHIS
-58 YMQVGHGAA
+58 YLQVGHGAA
-67 AAAITQVRDVFLDK
+67 AAAITQVRDTFLDK

-108 ETEGVAFQDSVEDLW
+108 ETEGVAFQDSMKELW

-155 VYSQIKE
+155 VYTQIKD

-179 EIADEIHRLNG
+179 EIGDEIKRLNS
-190 EIQKY
+190 EIMKY
-195 EASKMEHANDYR
+195 EASGMENANDLR
-207 DARNLLLDELGTIAD
+207 DARNLLLDELSEMAD
-222 ISYKEQANG
+222 ISYKEQSSG
-231 VVTVQLENQQLV
+231 VVTVMLENQMFV

-249 YMDTRLLENDTGM
+249 HMDTRLLDNDTGM

-267 PAFGDVPVYNFD
+267 PAFGDVPVFNFD

-297 LVRGN
+297 LVRGD

-312 EPDKADYTDE
+312 EPDKADYTND
-322 SGYFYKDDYEDA
+322 SGHFYSEDYEEA
-334 YKEYEKEVRTF
+334 YRLYEKEVETF
-345 NMEIEASAI
+345 NMQIEASAI
-354 VCVQAEF
+354 VSVQAQF

-373 DILCPNVE
+373 DLLCPNKE
-381 VTTADGEKI
+381 VV
-390 RILNTELT
+390 
-398 TANGNKFYVSEENQA
+398 TANGETIVIFDAENA
-413 PVGMD
+413 PIGMD
-418 ENNTPGEALFN
+418 EDGTPGEALFN
-429 RKSVDRYEKTTAMI
+429 RKSMDRYEKTTAII
-443 EVNGIFQEVEVWK
+443 EVDGVFQEVEVWK

-462 GNNYSLFTLGEI
+462 SNNYSLFTLGEI
-474 EVNEKIMKDPSVIPL
+474 EVNENILKDPSLIPL

-494 TGDYAVEICDKLIS
+494 TGDYAVEICDALMTK
-508 EWQKP
+508 WQEP

-535 GALATRGE
+535 GALATKGE
-543 KFKNIY
+543 KYKNIY
-549 QGQETLVNSVDNQR
+549 QSQETLVNSVENQR

>member
-19 RGLNTTAHNLSNME
+19 RGLNTTAHNLSNLE

-47 FYSNIGTTHIS
+47 FYSNIGTNHIS
-58 YMQVGHGAA
+58 YLQVGHGAA
-67 AAAITQVRDVFLDK
+67 AAAITQVRDNFLDK
-81 SYRQEI
+81 SYRQEL
-87 GRQKFYEAQY
+87 GRQQFYEAQY

-108 ETEGVAFQDSVEDLW
+108 ETEGVAFQDSVEELW
-123 VAMQELCKEPDSIVT
+123 IAMQELCKEPDSIVT

-155 VYSQIKE
+155 VYTQIKE
-162 YQLNLN
+162 YQLSLN
-168 SNIQNTVDRIN
+168 SNIRNNVDRIN
-179 EIADEIHRLNG
+179 EIADEIKRLNG

-195 EASKMEHANDYR
+195 EASGMEHANDFR
-207 DARNLLLDELGTIAD
+207 DQRNLLLDELGGLGD
-222 ISYKEQANG
+222 ISIKEQANG
-231 VVTVQLENQQLV
+231 VVTVMFENQMLV

-249 YMDTRLLENDTGM
+249 HMDTRLLENDTGM

-267 PAFGDVPVYNFD
+267 PSFGDVPVYNFN
-279 PLPSSEANT
+279 PIPSSEANT
-288 DIGSLKGLL
+288 DIGTLKGLL

-322 SGYFYKDDYEDA
+322 SGYFYKDDYEEA
-334 YKEYEKEVRTF
+334 YREYEKKVEVF
-345 NMEIEASAI
+345 NMEIDASAI
-354 VCVQAEF
+354 VAVQAEF

-373 DILCPNVE
+373 DILCPNKE
-381 VTTADGEKI
+381 VITSEGEKI
-390 RILNTELT
+390 LIFD
-398 TANGNKFYVSEENQA
+398 AENA

-418 ENNTPGEALFN
+418 ANKTPGEALFN
-429 RKSVDRYEKTTAMI
+429 RKSMDRYEKTTEII
-443 EVNGIFQEVEVWK
+443 EVDGVFQEVEVWK

-462 GNNYSLFTLGEI
+462 SNNYSLFTLGEI
-474 EVNEKIMKDPSVIPL
+474 EVNENIMKDPSIIPL

-494 TGDYAVEICDKLIS
+494 TGDYAVEICDKLMS
-508 EWQKP
+508 EWQEP

-523 EHNFNEYYTEMI
+523 AHNFNEYYTEMI

-543 KFKNIY
+543 KFRNIY
-549 QGQETLVNSVDNQR
+549 QGQETLVNSVDTQR

-598 LEHLLNALG
+598 LEHLLNSLG

>member
-19 RGLNTTAHNLSNME
+19 RGLNTTAHNLSNLE

-47 FYSNIGTTHIS
+47 FYSNIGTNHIS
-58 YMQVGHGAA
+58 YLQVGHGAA
-67 AAAITQVRDVFLDK
+67 AAAITQVRDNFLDK
-81 SYRQEI
+81 SYRQEL
-87 GRQKFYEAQY
+87 GRQQFYEAQY

-108 ETEGVAFQDSVEDLW
+108 ETEGVAFQDSVEELW

-155 VYSQIKE
+155 VYTQIKE
-162 YQLNLN
+162 YQLSLN
-168 SNIQNTVDRIN
+168 SNIRNHVDRIN
-179 EIADEIHRLNG
+179 EIADEIKRLNG

-195 EASKMEHANDYR
+195 EASGMEHANDYR
-207 DARNLLLDELGTIAD
+207 DQRNLLLDELGGLGV
-222 ISYKEQANG
+222 ISYKEHANG
-231 VVTVQLENQQLV
+231 VVTVMFENQMLV

-249 YMDTRLLENDTGM
+249 HMDTRLLENDTGM

-288 DIGSLKGLL
+288 DIGTLKGLL
-297 LVRGN
+297 LVRGD

-312 EPDKADYTDE
+312 EPDKADFTDE
-322 SGYFYKDDYEDA
+322 SGYFYKDDYDEA
-334 YKEYEKEVRTF
+334 YREYEKAVEVF
-345 NMEIEASAI
+345 NMEIDASAI
-354 VCVQAEF
+354 VAVQAEF

-373 DILCPNVE
+373 DLLCPNKE
-381 VTTADGEKI
+381 VVTSEGEKI
-390 RILNTELT
+390 LICD
-398 TANGNKFYVSEENQA
+398 AENA

-418 ENNTPGEALFN
+418 ENFTPGEALFN
-429 RKSVDRYEKTTAMI
+429 RKSMDRYEKTTAII
-443 EVNGIFQEVEVWK
+443 EVNGVFQEVDVWK

-462 GNNYSLFTLGEI
+462 SNNYSLFTLGEI
-474 EVNEKIMKDPSVIPL
+474 EVNANIMQDPSLIPL
-489 SSNDG
+489 SANDK
-494 TGDYAVEICDKLIS
+494 TGNYAVEVCTKLMS

-523 EHNFNEYYTEMI
+523 AHNFNEYYTEMI

-543 KFKNIY
+543 KFRNIY
-549 QGQETLVNSVDNQR
+549 QGQETLVNSVDTQR